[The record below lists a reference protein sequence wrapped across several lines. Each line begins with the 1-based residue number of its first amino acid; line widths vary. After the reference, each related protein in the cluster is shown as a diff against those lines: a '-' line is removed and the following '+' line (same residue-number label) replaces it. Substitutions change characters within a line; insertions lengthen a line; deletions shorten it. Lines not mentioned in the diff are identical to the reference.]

1 MPESNAGAPVCA
13 AKVAVDKSAYHFD
26 KPFDYLIPPE
36 LREKVRVGCRVLVPF
51 GGGDRQRQGVVLG
64 VSTETGGQN
73 LKEITA
79 LLDESPSLTPQMLEL
94 MKYLRANTFC
104 TWYDAVHVLLPLGA
118 QVRVKWRYTAQP
130 QLPEALEA
138 FGLTEEE
145 AALYSLA
152 LSRSKGIAGKE
163 LTRLSGLEEN
173 SRAVRR
179 LLTLGLLQRAEEAK
193 RRVAGETETMLRLTE
208 QCLSREGFSADG
220 LPTKQKAVT
229 ELLLRSGEVP
239 LKEALYLCA
248 STKAVV
254 KGLEKKGIVE
264 LFEQPV
270 RWKPKGPSAP
280 AGEETALLTPEQ
292 QTALDALWARYEE
305 GKACVSLLHGVTGS
319 GKTQV
324 YLAMIQRVLEQGK
337 NAIVLV
343 PEISLTP
350 QAVSRFQKRFG
361 GLVAVLHSGLT
372 PKERMEAWERLREG
386 EARIAVGT
394 RSAVFAPLENIG
406 LIVIDEEQESTYKS
420 EQSPRYHA
428 RDVAKFRCWQNGA
441 MLLLASATP
450 SIESYYHAVHGKYQ
464 LVTLSARFAGN
475 PLPGVRVVDMN
486 DQPYQVQEWG
496 ISVQLAEEIGRNLEE
511 GKQTILL
518 LNRRGYNTI
527 VRCSQCGA
535 VAVCPNCSISLTYHA
550 SNRQLICHYCGFTRE
565 AISACD
571 VCHSKYVQYSGLGT
585 QRAEQR
591 LQELFPQARILRMD
605 ADTTMAK
612 FSHEKLFSAFAE
624 KKYDIMI
631 GTQMVAKGLDFPDV
645 TLVGVLTA
653 DMYLYHEDYK
663 SAERTFNLLTQV
675 VGRSGRGED
684 LGRACVQTF
693 SPNNDVIM
701 LAAKQ
706 DYLGF
711 YQEEIAARKMLLYPP
726 FCDLCAVGFSGA
738 DQNKTLA
745 AAEYFWN
752 LLKQSLTAEFP
763 DLPIRVMGPVESTV
777 LKVNNQ
783 FRYKIILK
791 CRNSKRFRE
800 MMSGLLR
807 EFGTSKAAAGI
818 RYYADMGFDGMV

>member
-1 MPESNAGAPVCA
+1 MPALTVQI
-13 AKVAVDKSAYHFD
+13 AKVAVEKAAYHFD
-26 KPFDYLIPPE
+26 MGFDYLVPSH
-36 LREKVRVGCRVLVPF
+36 LLGQVQTGSRVLVPF
-51 GGGDRQRQGVVLG
+51 GGGDRSRQGVVL
-64 VSTETGGQN
+64 SLSETENHEN
-73 LKEITA
+73 LKAISV
-79 LLDESPSLTPQMLEL
+79 LLDNTLSLNPEMLGL

-104 TWYDAVHVLLPLGA
+104 TWYDAVHVILPLGA
-118 QVRVKWRYTAQP
+118 EIQLKWRYHARIRDDWNS
-130 QLPEALEA
+130 LALT
-138 FGLTEEE
+138 GEEE
-145 AALYSLA
+145 AVYRLL
-152 LSRSKGIAGKE
+152 LSRPKGIAGRE
-163 LTRLSGLEEN
+163 LARLSGLPEN
-173 SRAVRR
+173 GRAVRR
-179 LLTLGLLQRAEEAK
+179 LLSLGLAERHEEAK
-193 RRVAGETETMLRLTE
+193 RRVADETETMIRFTE
-208 QCLSREGFSADG
+208 SVLSNENFTPDG
-220 LPTKQKAVT
+220 LPPKQKAMA
-229 ELLLRSGEVP
+229 ELLLKSGEIS

-248 STKAVV
+248 STRAVAKAM
-254 KGLEKKGIVE
+254 EKKGIVE
-264 LFEQPV
+264 LFQQAV
-270 RWKPKGPSAP
+270 RWKGTPSP
-280 AGEETALLTPEQ
+280 EGQEQEPSPCLTPEQ
-292 QTALDALWARYEE
+292 QTALDALWARYQE

-324 YLAMIQRVLEQGK
+324 YLALIQQVLDRGK
-337 NAIVLV
+337 NIIVLV

-350 QAVSRFQKRFG
+350 QTVSRFRQRFG

-372 PKERMEAWERLREG
+372 PKERMEAWNRLHSG
-386 EARIAVGT
+386 EAPIAVGT
-394 RSAVFAPLENIG
+394 RSAVFAPLENLG
-406 LIVIDEEQESTYKS
+406 LIVIDEEQEATYKS
-420 EQSPRYHA
+420 DQSPRYHA
-428 RDVAKFRCWQNGA
+428 RDVAKYRCWQNNA

-450 SIESYYHAVHGKYQ
+450 SVESYYYAVHGKYQ
-464 LVTLSARFAGN
+464 LVTLAARFTGN
-475 PLPGVRVVDMN
+475 PLPGVRVVDMGE
-486 DQPYQVQEWG
+486 QPFQSQEWG
-496 ISVQLAEEIGRNLEE
+496 ISAQLAEEIRDNLED

-535 VAVCPNCSISLTYHA
+535 VAACPNCSISLTYHA
-550 SNRQLICHYCGFTRE
+550 SNRQLICHYCGYTQD
-565 AISACD
+565 AISSCG
-571 VCHSKYVQYSGLGT
+571 VCRSKYVQYSGLGT

-612 FSHEKLFSAFAE
+612 FSHEKLFSAFAQ

-675 VGRSGRGED
+675 VGRSGRGSVS
-684 LGRACVQTF
+684 GRACIQTY
-693 SPNNDVIM
+693 SPNNDVII

-738 DQNKTLA
+738 DQDRTRA

-752 LLKQSLTAEFP
+752 LLKQALTLSYS
-763 DLPIRVMGPVESTV
+763 DLPIRVMGPVESSV

-807 EFGTSKAAAGI
+807 EFGGSKAASGI